1 MDEVTISPVTLD
13 EVTISPVIVDEYTV
27 DAEQY
32 AFTIWNTDETVWELD
47 EVIRGIFSEVIA
59 PSIP

>member
-1 MDEVTISPVTLD
+1 MDEVTVSPVTLD

-32 AFTIWNTDETVWELD
+32 AFTIWNID
-47 EVIRGIFSEVIA
+47 EVIWGIFSEVIA

>member
-47 EVIRGIFSEVIA
+47 EVIWGIFSEVIA

>member
-1 MDEVTISPVTLD
+1 MDEVTVSPVTLD

-47 EVIRGIFSEVIA
+47 EVIWGIFSEVIA